1 MNWLDIVL
9 AAILVGFIVL
19 GIVQGFIRRLLG
31 LVSVVAGLVL
41 AGLYYRMP
49 GEVLGKLIRNPLLG
63 NFLGFLVLFLAVLAV
78 GGLLGHLLSKAM
90 KGPLAF
96 ANHALG
102 GVFGLLEGVLIGGI
116 LVFALLVFDVAPDAL
131 RTSRAAP
138 LAFGATRAIV
148 NLIPQDLR
156 AKFNSSYEQIRKSG
170 GSRGEKI

>member
-1 MNWLDIVL
+1 MNWLDITL
-9 AAILVGFIVL
+9 AAILLGFIIVGL
-19 GIVQGFIRRLLG
+19 VQGFIRRLIG

-41 AGLYYRMP
+41 AGLYYRGP
-49 GEVLGKLIRNPLLG
+49 GEVLGKLIRNPLLA
-63 NFLGFLVLFLAVLAV
+63 NFLGFLLLFVAVLAV
-78 GGLLGHLLSKAM
+78 GGLLGHLLSKAL

-96 ANHALG
+96 INHALG
-102 GVFGLLEGVLIGGI
+102 GVFGLLEGVLIGGV
-116 LVFALLVFDVAPDAL
+116 LVFALLIFDVAPGTL

-138 LAFGATRAIV
+138 LAFAATRALV

>member
-9 AAILVGFIVL
+9 AVTLLVFVILGL
-19 GIVQGFIRRLLG
+19 VQGFIRRLLG

-41 AGLYYRMP
+41 AALYYRGP
-49 GEVLGKLIRNPLLG
+49 GEVLGKLIRNPLLA
-63 NFLGFLVLFLAVLAV
+63 NFLGFLVLFVAVLVA

-96 ANHALG
+96 VNHVLG
-102 GVFGLLEGVLIGGI
+102 GIFGLLEGVLIGGV
-116 LVFALLVFDVAPDAL
+116 LVFALLVFDLAPGAL

-138 LAFGATRAIV
+138 LAFAATRSVV

>member
-1 MNWLDIVL
+1 MNWLDILL
-9 AAILVGFIVL
+9 AAILVGFLVL
-19 GIVQGFIRRLLG
+19 GLVQGFILRLIG

-41 AGLYYRMP
+41 AGLYYRGP
-49 GEVLGKLIRNPLLG
+49 GEVLGKLIRNPLLA
-63 NFLGFLVLFLAVLAV
+63 NFLGFLALFIAVLVA

-96 ANHALG
+96 VNHALG

-116 LVFALLVFDVAPDAL
+116 LVFALLVFDLAPGAL

-138 LAFGATRAIV
+138 LAFAATRAVV